1 MGSRDS
7 GHSIRCLRRR
17 RQQRT
22 PPPLYTIIVYI
33 FFKSTADSLLK
44 GDTFTIFGRDRIG
57 HTVHNQKAAQGM
69 MRQNG
74 VSDSIHVGKENV
86 VRKHIFDER

>member
-22 PPPLYTIIVYI
+22 PPPLYTIILYI

-44 GDTFTIFGRDRIG
+44 RDTSTVFGRNRIG

-69 MRQNG
+69 MR
-74 VSDSIHVGKENV
+74 
-86 VRKHIFDER
+86 

>member
-7 GHSIRCLRRR
+7 GHSISCLRRK

-22 PPPLYTIIVYI
+22 PPPLYTIILYI
-33 FFKSTADSLLK
+33 FFNSTADSLLK
-44 GDTFTIFGRDRIG
+44 RDTFTVFGHDRIG
-57 HTVHNQKAAQGM
+57 HTVHSPKAAQAM

-74 VSDSIHVGKENV
+74 VSDAIHVGKENV
-86 VRKHIFDER
+86 SRKHIFDER

>member
-22 PPPLYTIIVYI
+22 PPPLYTIILYI

-69 MRQNG
+69 MQQNG

>member
-22 PPPLYTIIVYI
+22 PPPLYTIILYI

-86 VRKHIFDER
+86 VRKQIFDER

>member
-1 MGSRDS
+1 MSQKETSTTDATS
-7 GHSIRCLRRR
+7 FIYYIL
-17 RQQRT
+17 
-22 PPPLYTIIVYI
+22 YI

-44 GDTFTIFGRDRIG
+44 RGTFTIFGRDRIG